1 MERNQPGVN
10 PMQEAKRIAATPAGQ
25 ELIRLLQRS
34 GGDDLKQAMER
45 AAAGDYAGA
54 QKTLSALLQT
64 KEAKKLLEQLGR

>member
-1 MERNQPGVN
+1 MERNQPGAN
-10 PMQEAKRIAATPAGQ
+10 PIQEAKRIAATPAGQ

-45 AAAGDYAGA
+45 AAAGDYSGA

-64 KEAKKLLEQLGR
+64 SEAQKLLDQLGR